1 MHDIGELARRIERLE
16 TRAAIQELVSSYA
29 IACDE
34 QDIGRLREL
43 FTEDAVFD
51 SASGR
56 MRAVGAEQVIAML
69 AGALANR
76 GPSCHWTH
84 DVIVHPDPLDPERAA
99 GVVYSHAETT
109 PDGVVSLAAMR
120 YHDEYRRTGGTWRF
134 RRREISYLYYLPA
147 AEYPA
152 GLGQP
157 LRVHAGGTVQRADYP
172 ETSPV
177 WQAFREEQQRR
188 KT

>member
-1 MHDIGELARRIERLE
+1 MQDIEDLARRIDRLE
-16 TRAAIQELVSSYA
+16 ARAAIQELVSSYA

-34 QDIGRLREL
+34 QDIARLREL
-43 FTEDAVFD
+43 FTEDAAFG

-56 MRAVGAEQVIAML
+56 MQASGGDAVCAML
-69 AGALANR
+69 AAALANR

-84 DVIVHPDPLDPERAA
+84 DVIVRCDPLDPDRAS
-99 GVVYSHAETT
+99 GTVYSHAETT

-120 YHDEYRRTGGTWRF
+120 YHDEYRRIEGRWRF

-147 AEYPA
+147 TEYPA

-177 WQAFREEQQRR
+177 WQAFRDQQRR